1 MMKPLQ
7 TWRTSLLTLAFVL
20 PLTATGAV
28 QLTLDGMNSTLDN
41 GLLKVRFGADGSAKE
56 VWKGG
61 TNLISHLSGAARDPD
76 KNRSF
81 YLDYYSSGVNEFL
94 PERLNVIKQTPD
106 MVHLAYIDDQNGKL
120 RLEYHLIMT
129 SDVSGLYSYVVVA
142 NTGAAPVT
150 VSELRNVY
158 RFDATRLDTLFN
170 SIRRGTPLLYEE
182 LEQLPKVQDE
192 TWQLP
197 DGNIYSKYDF
207 AGYQR
212 ESRYWGV
219 MGNGYGAWMVPA
231 SGEYFSGDALKQE
244 LLVHQDAIILNYL
257 TGSHFGTPDMVAQP
271 GFEKLYGPWLLYINQ
286 GNDRELVADVSRR
299 AEHERASWP
308 YRWLDDS
315 RYPRVRATVSGR
327 LHTDAPHAMVV
338 LNNSKEDFD
347 VQTTGYLYTT
357 RTHRDGRFSLDNV
370 PPGEYR
376 LSAYADGGTQIGL
389 LAQETIRVDGKK
401 TRLGQIDAQRP
412 APLVWAIGQADRR
425 ADEFRFGDKLRQY
438 HWQTEIPANLTF
450 EIGKSRERKDWY
462 YAQTQPGSWHVQ
474 FTTRTPEQPYTL
486 NIALA
491 AASNSGMT
499 TPASSPQLVVKLN
512 DQLLTTLKYDN
523 DKAIYRG
530 AMQSGR
536 YHEAHIPLPAGILQ
550 PGSNRI
556 TLELQ
561 GGMVMYDAITL
572 TKTLPRTQP

>member
-1 MMKPLQ
+1 MNKPLQ
-7 TWRTSLLTLAFVL
+7 AWRTPLLTLIFVL

-28 QLTLDGMNSTLDN
+28 KLTLDGMNSTLDN

-61 TNLISHLSGAARDPD
+61 TNLISRLSGAARDPD

-81 YLDYYSSGVNEFL
+81 YLDYYSGGVNEFV
-94 PERLNVIKQTPD
+94 PERLEVIKQTPD
-106 MVHLAYIDDQNGKL
+106 QVHLAYIDDQNGKL

-129 SDVSGLYSYVVVA
+129 RDVSGLYSYVVAA
-142 NTGAAPVT
+142 NTGSAPVT

-170 SIRRGTPLLYEE
+170 SIRRGTPLLYDE

-192 TWQLP
+192 TWRLP
-197 DGNIYSKYDF
+197 DGSVYSKYDF

-231 SGEYFSGDALKQE
+231 SGEYYSGDALKQE

-308 YRWLDDS
+308 YRWLDDT
-315 RYPRVRATVSGR
+315 RYPRQRATVSGR
-327 LHTDAPHAMVV
+327 LRTEAPHATVV
-338 LNNSKEDFD
+338 LNSSAENFD
-347 VQTTGYLYTT
+347 IQTTGYLFSA
-357 RTHRDGRFSLDNV
+357 RTNRDGRFSLSNV

-389 LAQETIRVDGKK
+389 LAQQTVRVEGKK
-401 TRLGQIDAQRP
+401 TRLGQIDAQQP
-412 APLVWAIGQADRR
+412 APLAWAIGQADRR
-425 ADEFRFGDKLRQY
+425 ADEFRFGDKPRQY
-438 HWQTEIPANLTF
+438 RWQTEVPANLTF

-462 YAQTQPGSWHVQ
+462 YAQTQPGSWHIL
-474 FTTRTPEQPYTL
+474 FNTRTPEQPYTL
-486 NIALA
+486 NIAIA
-491 AASNSGMT
+491 AASNNGMT
-499 TPASSPQLVVKLN
+499 TPASSPQLAVRLN
-512 DQLLTTLKYDN
+512 GQLLTTLKYDN
-523 DKAIYRG
+523 DKSIYRG

-536 YHEAHIPLPAGILQ
+536 YHEAHIPLPAGALQ
-550 PGSNRI
+550 QGGNRI
-556 TLELQ
+556 TLELL

-572 TKTLPRTQP
+572 TETPQ